1 MLHLCVCVCVC
12 VRARVNK
19 DTCAT
24 CYTVLMDYALVVVI
38 IYFRQ
43 QGEDTFLWAERI
55 EYPLKG

>member
-12 VRARVNK
+12 VCINK
-19 DTCAT
+19 DTRAT

-43 QGEDTFLWAERI
+43 QGEDTFLWVERI